1 MFGSRSVYLSTEI
14 VHVGAA
20 LMVAGSASVAAS
32 RDHIRA
38 RNFVPSVDEK
48 KYYNHARV
56 MRRAQKAARSSW
68 QVVAAAAAGAVQL
81 EMVTALCKRGMV
93 CSCGAVQRFAAP

>member
-1 MFGSRSVYLSTEI
+1 M
-14 VHVGAA
+14 A
-20 LMVAGSASVAAS
+20 AGSASVAAT
-32 RDHIRA
+32 RGHNRA
-38 RNFVPSVDEK
+38 RSFVPSVDE

>member
-1 MFGSRSVYLSTEI
+1 
-14 VHVGAA
+14 
-20 LMVAGSASVAAS
+20 MVAGSASVAAS

-38 RNFVPSVDEK
+38 RSFVPSVDEK
-48 KYYNHARV
+48 KYYYHARV

-81 EMVTALCKRGMV
+81 EMSTAVAERCCHLEWCA
-93 CSCGAVQRFAAP
+93 AVANYNVSQIHERLSAVEGRV